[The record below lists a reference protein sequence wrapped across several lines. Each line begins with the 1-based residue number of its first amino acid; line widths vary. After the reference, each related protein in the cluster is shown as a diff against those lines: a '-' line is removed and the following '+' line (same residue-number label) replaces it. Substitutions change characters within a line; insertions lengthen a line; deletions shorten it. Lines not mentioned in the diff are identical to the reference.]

1 MHSQP
6 VHLGQQVRP
15 SSHRANPASSKLPTF
30 AHVASDQA
38 FLPRRQPHKKPNQQQ
53 SVTLASQNSAVKA
66 AAVIA
71 APSTDLVPKPVT
83 SVLHDLAPFK
93 GLPSLGTSTDFSEA
107 ETCFTMLLGADDLD
121 AQLRSDKNLQQSA
134 HVLEEAVATATGR
147 AFSNAAGDGQEAK
160 AAHTFLQRTLYRI
173 NRMVLFWYDDLRN
186 YNNERSIYLAQLR
199 HSIEE
204 PWQQWELG
212 QFDVDAYKSKSIEEL
227 KEMVR
232 QQAAHDVDPPLGETA
247 SYIKNEMSKEGYRH
261 LLAVG
266 SVDGLVEASRQ
277 SRVCGGAANEIMCA
291 IFRVLME
298 EYGTGRY
305 NKKHSTFFATMMRE
319 LELNEEPEFYF
330 DLVPW
335 QSLASMN
342 HNFLLTERRRHYLRY
357 AGGLTFFEV
366 NGPSVYRSYLAAAQR
381 VGLSEGAAGYWELHI
396 KEDERHGRQMVEDV
410 AVPLIDRYGDDAW
423 EVVFGYDQEK
433 MMGERAGA
441 ALAVDLKDVDQKQCT
456 PAMSLT

>member
-1 MHSQP
+1 MQMHSMQQHQLPAQFASDLHSCPRIRPVLSGHARRQTRRQQKSLVLAVSQP
-6 VHLGQQVRP
+6 AAK
-15 SSHRANPASSKLPTF
+15 SAA
-30 AHVASDQA
+30 VAS
-38 FLPRRQPHKKPNQQQ
+38 
-53 SVTLASQNSAVKA
+53 
-66 AAVIA
+66 
-71 APSTDLVPKPVT
+71 APTVDMVPKPMT
-83 SVLHDLAPFK
+83 SVLQDLTSFK
-93 GLPSLGTSTDFSEA
+93 GLPSLGITRDYSQA
-107 ETCFTMLLGADDLD
+107 EQCFTRLLQAKDLD
-121 AQLRSDKNLQQSA
+121 AELRSDSQMQ
-134 HVLEEAVATATGR
+134 EAASIVEAAIDTASGR
-147 AFSNAAGDGQEAK
+147 AFSNAAGQQGESDNVK
-160 AAHTFLQRTLYRI
+160 AAHLFLQRTLYKI
-173 NRMVLFWYDDLRN
+173 NRMVLFWFDDLRN
-186 YNNERSIYLAQLR
+186 YDNERSLWLAKIR
-199 HSIEE
+199 DSIER
-204 PWQQWELG
+204 PWQQWETAQL
-212 QFDVDAYKSKSIEEL
+212 DIEDYKSKSVDEL

-232 QQAAHDVDPPLGETA
+232 QRAAHDVDPPLGDTA

-319 LELNEEPEFYF
+319 LGLNEENEFYF

-366 NGPSVYRSYLAAAQR
+366 NGPSVYRSYLAAARR
-381 VGLSEGAAGYWELHI
+381 VGLSDAAAGYWELHI

-410 AVPLIDRYGDDAW
+410 AVPLIEQYGTDGW
-423 EVVFGYDQEK
+423 EVLFGYDQEK

-441 ALAVDLKDVDQKQCT
+441 ALVLDLMDVDKKQST
-456 PAMSLT
+456 PAMSMT

>member
-1 MHSQP
+1 MISSISHSARPLCKASGRRLSVFSHAQRDLLLC
-6 VHLGQQVRP
+6 HKHGQ
-15 SSHRANPASSKLPTF
+15 SKSLRST
-30 AHVASDQA
+30 
-38 FLPRRQPHKKPNQQQ
+38 
-53 SVTLASQNSAVKA
+53 VTLASQTANIKA
-66 AAVIA
+66 AAVTA
-71 APSTDLVPKPVT
+71 GPSTELVPKPVT
-83 SVLHDLAPFK
+83 SVLHDFARFQ
-93 GLPSLGTSTDFSEA
+93 GLPSIGTSTDFSEA
-107 ETCFTMLLGADDLD
+107 ERCFTRLLGAEDLD
-121 AQLRSDKNLQQSA
+121 AQLRSDADLQQAA
-134 HVLEEAVATATGR
+134 HVLEEAVAVAAGR
-147 AFSNAAGDGQEAK
+147 AFSNAAGGGAEAE
-160 AAHTFLQRTLYRI
+160 AAHLFLQRTLYRI
-173 NRMVLFWYDDLRN
+173 NRLVLFWYDDLRN

-199 HSIEE
+199 HSIEQ
-204 PWQQWELG
+204 PWQQWETAH
-212 QFDVDAYKSKSIEEL
+212 FDVDAYKSKSVEEL
-227 KEMVR
+227 QDMVR
-232 QQAAHDVDPPLGETA
+232 QQAAHDVDPPLGQTA
-247 SYIKNEMSKEGYRH
+247 SYIKNEMTSEGYRH

-298 EYGTGRY
+298 EYGTGRF

-319 LELNEEPEFYF
+319 LDLNVEPEFYF

-381 VGLSEGAAGYWELHI
+381 VGLSDSASGYWELHI

-410 AVPLIDRYGDDAW
+410 AVPLIDQYGADGW

-433 MMGERAGA
+433 MMGDRAGA
-441 ALAVDLKDVDQKQCT
+441 ALLKDLKDVDQKQCT
-456 PAMSLT
+456 PAMSMT

>member
-1 MHSQP
+1 MSISRHVVSELSSRHRHLQP
-6 VHLGQQVRP
+6 KR
-15 SSHRANPASSKLPTF
+15 
-30 AHVASDQA
+30 
-38 FLPRRQPHKKPNQQQ
+38 Q
-53 SVTLASQNSAVKA
+53 SVTSASQGANVNV
-66 AAVIA
+66 AAVVA
-71 APSTDLVPKPVT
+71 APSTELVPKPVT
-83 SVLHDLAPFK
+83 SVLHDLARFQ
-93 GLPSLGTSTDFSEA
+93 GLPSLGTTTDFSEA
-107 ETCFTMLLGADDLD
+107 ERCFTRLLGAEDLD
-121 AQLRSDKNLQQSA
+121 AQLRSDEGLQQAA
-134 HVLEEAVATATGR
+134 HILEEAVTVATGR
-147 AFSNAAGDGQEAK
+147 AFSNAAGKDEQVQ
-160 AAHTFLQRTLYRI
+160 AAHSFLQRTLYRI
-173 NRMVLFWYDDLRN
+173 NRLVLFWYDDLRN

-204 PWQQWELG
+204 PWQQWEMG
-212 QFDVDAYKSKSIEEL
+212 HFDVDAYKSKSVDEL
-227 KEMVR
+227 KDMVR
-232 QQAAHDVDPPLGETA
+232 KQAAHDVDPPLGETA
-247 SYIKNEMSKEGYRH
+247 LYIKNEMTKEGYRH
-261 LLAVG
+261 LLAAG

-298 EYGTGRY
+298 EYGTGRF

-319 LELNEEPEFYF
+319 LGLNEEPEFYF
-330 DLVPW
+330 DLLPW

-381 VGLSEGAAGYWELHI
+381 VGLSDSASGYWELHI

-410 AVPLIDRYGDDAW
+410 AVPLIEQYGADGW

-441 ALAVDLKDVDQKQCT
+441 ALVLDLKDVDQKQST
-456 PAMSLT
+456 PAMAMM

>member
-1 MHSQP
+1 MQSQSSAS
-6 VHLGQQVRP
+6 GQQA
-15 SSHRANPASSKLPTF
+15 RAACQPHASNQRIVAKPPTGTRSF
-30 AHVASDQA
+30 ASV
-38 FLPRRQPHKKPNQQQ
+38 PRRQHKAAKRCSLIVARQE
-53 SVTLASQNSAVKA
+53 SAKA
-66 AAVIA
+66 AAVA
-71 APSTDLVPKPVT
+71 TAPSTNLVPKPVT
-83 SVLHDLAPFK
+83 SVLSDLAPFK

-107 ETCFTMLLGADDLD
+107 ERCFTRLLQAENLD
-121 AQLRSDKNLQQSA
+121 AQLRSDSDLQQAA
-134 HVLEEAVATATGR
+134 HVVEEAVAVASGR
-147 AFSNAAGDGQEAK
+147 AFSNASGDSEEAK
-160 AAHTFLQRTLYRI
+160 MAHIFLQRTLYRI
-173 NRMVLFWYDDLRN
+173 NRLNLFWYDDLRN
-186 YNNERSIYLAQLR
+186 YSNERSIYLAQLR
-199 HSIEE
+199 NSIEE

-212 QFDVDAYKSKSIEEL
+212 HFDIESYRSKSLDEL
-227 KEMVR
+227 KETVR
-232 QQAAHDVDPPLGETA
+232 QQAAYDVDPPLGETA
-247 SYIKNEMSKEGYRH
+247 SYIKNNMSKEGYRH

-298 EYGTGRY
+298 EYGTGRF

-319 LELNEEPEFYF
+319 LDLNEEPEFYF

-335 QSLASMN
+335 QSLASIN

-366 NGPSVYRSYLAAAQR
+366 NGPSVYRSYLAAARR

-410 AVPLIDRYGDDAW
+410 AVPLIDHYGSDGW

-441 ALAVDLKDVDQKQCT
+441 ALVTDLQDVDTKQAT
-456 PAMSLT
+456 PARSMK